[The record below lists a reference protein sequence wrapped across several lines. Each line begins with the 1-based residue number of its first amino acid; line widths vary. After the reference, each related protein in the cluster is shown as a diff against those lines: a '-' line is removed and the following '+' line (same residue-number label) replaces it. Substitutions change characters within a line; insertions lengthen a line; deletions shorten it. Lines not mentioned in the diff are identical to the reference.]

1 MASIRSIAAI
11 LVLGLLCAPASVRAE
26 EPTAVI
32 KGIRVVKSGENLG
45 VEISADKNLDY
56 NVSKMPQL
64 LRIVIDLPRTDPG
77 RPDTVYKVDSPMI
90 SSIRVEKKT
99 INDVMITRV
108 SVNLA
113 ENADFAPRLD
123 PSDKKKLTV
132 FLRKAAP
139 IPDVAPATAAEPAG
153 AEKQAAPEQPAA
165 SGSPAASA
173 PPAPKTV
180 LTPVVPQAR
189 PQVIVGKIV
198 VGDDTIY
205 IQSNGYIPEY
215 KAFTLREPGR
225 LVIDI
230 PAATST
236 LRSIIVPANR
246 FGIVTV
252 RVGTFQGKLRLVFD
266 AGKKPFPGY
275 EVVTT
280 ETGLSVAMKR
290 PTVGKR

>member
-1 MASIRSIAAI
+1 MVRIKSIAAI
-11 LVLGLLCAPASVRAE
+11 LVLGFLCAPASLRAE
-26 EPTAVI
+26 GPTAVI
-32 KGIRVVKSGENLG
+32 KGIRVVKSGESLG

-90 SSIRVEKKT
+90 SSIRLEKKT
-99 INDVMITRV
+99 INDVMVTRV
-108 SVNLA
+108 SINLA

-139 IPDVAPATAAEPAG
+139 IPDVTPAAAAEPGG
-153 AEKQAAPEQPAA
+153 AEKQAAPEPPAA
-165 SGSPAASA
+165 PASPA
-173 PPAPKTV
+173 PRTV
-180 LTPVVPQAR
+180 LTPLAPQAR
-189 PQVIVGKIV
+189 PHVIVGKVV

-236 LRSIIVPANR
+236 LRNIVVPANR
-246 FGIVTV
+246 FGIVTA

-280 ETGLSVAMKR
+280 ETGLSVAMKK